1 MKPLLL
7 TKTLHELNHP
17 FQHNLIGSPGVLG
30 PVGRPHSDA
39 PLHQHILIVHNSCR
53 QAVPR
58 KILTQANALRSGSRR
73 IYRRIDRDEIL
84 QQVPGGRIRREDLN
98 PDPIDQITIKTSN
111 LKCRLYWCS

>member
-1 MKPLLL
+1 MEPFLL
-7 TKTLHELNHP
+7 TKTLHELNDP

-58 KILTQANALRSGSRR
+58 KILTEACALGRGSGR
-73 IYRRIDRDEIL
+73 IHPRQRRIDRDEVL
-84 QQVPGGRIRREDLN
+84 
-98 PDPIDQITIKTSN
+98 
-111 LKCRLYWCS
+111 